1 MGSGNKLGSRFVITH
16 GWTQKISGQ
25 PQTATRDLHSDSSG
39 LDICSRKK
47 KLFKNSEG
55 KPLHIYIQELTRSD
69 GRNGVLSS
77 TRSGGGTLVGAGGT
91 ACLRLGWVGR
101 GGTGRLPDQ
110 EAVQEPSAS
119 ATRGDALPLAHPD

>member
-1 MGSGNKLGSRFVITH
+1 MGGHKKSLDNHKLQQGTCTQTAV
-16 GWTQKISGQ
+16 GWTSV
-25 PQTATRDLHSDSSG
+25 LE
-39 LDICSRKK
+39 KK